1 MPIYAA
7 ASRSPRRV
15 LSLAWSFEDER
26 ERVQAR
32 VEFFTK
38 CIVHQA
44 LTRHARKPGERRR
57 DEAQAVMGFP
67 TRMRARVARVLA
79 AIVAKH
85 ANVW

>member
-38 CIVHQA
+38 CVVNQA
-44 LTRHARKPGERRR
+44 LTRHAR
-57 DEAQAVMGFP
+57 EALKSARVHGKMIVGFP
-67 TRMRARVARVLA
+67 AGTRARMAGV
-79 AIVAKH
+79 
-85 ANVW
+85 